1 VIGALSASKRLPKV
15 CQEDYS
21 SGRCWGA
28 IGVLQRIITMA
39 YSDSSD
45 PILDVCV
52 PPKSTRTQ
60 LVAIFV
66 EYVRRNPQRLHEDF
80 FDVSI
85 DALRGAFPCQPHP
98 SDPGGSK
105 GSDVEAQAL
114 A

>member
-98 SDPGGSK
+98 SDPGGSNGK
-105 GSDVEAQAL
+105 
-114 A
+114 